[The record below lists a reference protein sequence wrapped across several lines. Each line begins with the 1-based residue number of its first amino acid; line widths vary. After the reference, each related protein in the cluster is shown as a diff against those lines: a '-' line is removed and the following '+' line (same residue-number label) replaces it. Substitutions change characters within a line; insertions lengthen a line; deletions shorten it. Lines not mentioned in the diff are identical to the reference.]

1 MLVYMEKYFCS
12 ILCSINQT
20 ILGLKYVGGN
30 EIMRTIGKG
39 FWKATEN
46 TIKFQSDPIGKVV
59 NLSKKTFSKET
70 FQILNKNLNFILTPK
85 VYNLH
90 RLDKEMGTFYRTIQQ
105 NRYCK
110 DLNEIAVPT
119 EEQILKPTNHEKW
132 TPNKIHQNG
141 TSKTATI

>member
-1 MLVYMEKYFCS
+1 M
-12 ILCSINQT
+12 
-20 ILGLKYVGGN
+20 GLKYVGGN

-59 NLSKKTFSKET
+59 NLSKKIFSKET

-90 RLDKEMGTFYRTIQQ
+90 RLDKEMETFYRTIQ
-105 NRYCK
+105 
-110 DLNEIAVPT
+110 
-119 EEQILKPTNHEKW
+119 
-132 TPNKIHQNG
+132 
-141 TSKTATI
+141 